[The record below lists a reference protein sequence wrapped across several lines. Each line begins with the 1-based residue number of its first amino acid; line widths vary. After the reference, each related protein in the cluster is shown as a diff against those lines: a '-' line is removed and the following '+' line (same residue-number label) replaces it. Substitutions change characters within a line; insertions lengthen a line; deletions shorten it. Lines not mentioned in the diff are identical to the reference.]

1 MRSRETAK
9 GIVLINKPRGMTS
22 FGVVSRLRKLTGIR
36 KIGHCGTL
44 DPFAEGLLPVCIGK
58 ATAAIQFMDGYDKT
72 YLVKI
77 VFGRATDTMDTEGET
92 IFKYNFTTAELNLL
106 AENNYSRIRQAVAGL
121 IGPQLQ
127 TPPMYSAVKLDGK
140 PLYSYAREGKTVE
153 RKSRKINIYDA
164 QIVDIKSDIE
174 ELKLVLDLRISCS
187 KGTYIR
193 VIADELGR
201 QLGFY
206 AYAAELVREK
216 CGPYWLNQA
225 SDIEVFF
232 DWSRELSD
240 QSAFVDLLFAKNL
253 MLPMSS
259 AFSDFVKVIL
269 SKSDAERLIM
279 GQVVLLDDLS
289 AKSDIEHA
297 GERLILF
304 HNNVLIAAARIEDHE
319 YNGKQLKTERVF
331 IDLETFRSI

>member
-92 IFKYNFTTAELNLL
+92 ISKYNFTTAELNLL

-174 ELKLVLDLRISCS
+174 ELKLALDLRISCS

-232 DWSRELSD
+232 DWSRELSG

-259 AFSDFVKVIL
+259 AFSDFEKVIL